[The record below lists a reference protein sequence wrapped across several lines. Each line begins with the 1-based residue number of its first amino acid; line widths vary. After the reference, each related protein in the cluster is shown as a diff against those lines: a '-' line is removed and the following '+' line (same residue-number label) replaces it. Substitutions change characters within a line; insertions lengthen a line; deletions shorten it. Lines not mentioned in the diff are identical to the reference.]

1 MDLDKGDGSGD
12 GEDGWISDIFW
23 KENLQEIS
31 DCPAMARILPEC
43 PIRRMDNHLTTGEKL

>member
-12 GEDGWISDIFW
+12 GEDRWISDMFW

-31 DCPAMARILPEC
+31 DCPTMARILPEC